1 MAVHIR
7 LTRKGRKKQPFYR
20 IIVANSQSSRDGK
33 FLDILGTYDP
43 MREPAAVQIDTEK
56 LAQWTE
62 KGAIPSVTVRS
73 LKTGEAYEEPYD
85 KLLLSMGL
93 ANTASLCMYVA
104 ADLLVP
110 TWQPIRWAQ
119 IAALIL
125 FGFTYGYA

>member
-73 LKTGEAYEEPYD
+73 LIKKHVTSVE
-85 KLLLSMGL
+85 
-93 ANTASLCMYVA
+93 TAV
-104 ADLLVP
+104 
-110 TWQPIRWAQ
+110 
-119 IAALIL
+119 
-125 FGFTYGYA
+125 